1 MNYNKLEEIVSK
13 PRLKRYKQACN
24 GNEQQAIKLYNLNVA
39 LSQFYYP
46 YLSMFEVAFRN
57 AIDVEMRRYFNND
70 SWQITENRP
79 DGFVSTLAASG
90 DSYMKQTVNK
100 IFAKYDNRATHLHI
114 ISEVSLGFW
123 TRFFK
128 RNYFRLL
135 QGRPIHIFKN
145 ATIGIQRT
153 DVSNTLRKIQQYRN
167 RIYHNEPICFVNRQV
182 DVTAIET
189 LYIDLNRIMTWI
201 SADIIQFV
209 NNAEKHQSIIRQIKN
224 LR

>member
-13 PRLKRYKQACN
+13 PRLKRYKQACS

-57 AIDVEMRRYFNND
+57 AIDVEMRTYFNNN
-70 SWQITENRP
+70 SWLITENRP
-79 DGFVSTLAASG
+79 EGFASILAING

-100 IFAKYDNRATHLHI
+100 IFTKYDNRATHIHVM
-114 ISEVSLGFW
+114 SEVSFGFW

-135 QGRPIHIFKN
+135 SGRPIHIFKN
-145 ATIGIQRT
+145 ATIRIQRT
-153 DVSNTLRKIQQYRN
+153 DISNTLRKIQQYRN
-167 RIYHNEPICFVNRQV
+167 RIYHNEPICFANRQV
-182 DVTAIET
+182 EVTGIQT
-189 LYIDLNRIMTWI
+189 LYVDLNQIMNWLN
-201 SADIIQFV
+201 ADIIQFIHNVETHQNLV
-209 NNAEKHQSIIRQIKN
+209 NRIKN